1 MLLTKKK
8 SLSRCRNVPD
18 LSKTKNYSQFN
29 TNFLISHAKCSA
41 ITDADRTSV
50 IKLRSRKRPYYNGK
64 GSPPITIG
72 AFMEFI
78 TTSITQNE
86 NDSQN
91 IAKTLNH
98 LRIQTLTQITAK
110 QGGEV

>member
-1 MLLTKKK
+1 
-8 SLSRCRNVPD
+8 
-18 LSKTKNYSQFN
+18 
-29 TNFLISHAKCSA
+29 
-41 ITDADRTSV
+41 
-50 IKLRSRKRPYYNGK
+50 
-64 GSPPITIG
+64 
-72 AFMEFI
+72 MEFI